1 MPLKLTNEYYDLIDG
16 ATRSPDIEVAVKAL
30 TACRSHIAACHV
42 ELRELRAQQKN
53 HERQLTERDTVI
65 KELRSKVESL
75 DEQIDKEHG
84 WVD

>member
-42 ELRELRAQQKN
+42 ELSSLRASQRN
-53 HERQLTERDTVI
+53 HERQLAERDAVI
-65 KELRSKVESL
+65 AQLRARPPVY
-75 DEQIDKEHG
+75 DKSDVGG
-84 WVD
+84 WTH

>member
-1 MPLKLTNEYYDLIDG
+1 MGVRMPLKLTNEYYDLIDG

-53 HERQLTERDTVI
+53 HERQLTERDAVI
-65 KELRSKVESL
+65 AQLRGFAERP
-75 DEQIDKEHG
+75 DE
-84 WVD
+84 